1 MAADRNA
8 RARLVQFLDQ
18 KAFDPILRARPDRY
32 SENDR
37 EKLQHVK
44 DATRIV
50 PERRPARLYRPAGA
64 SIAGRLRLPIRVPR
78 LGPA

>member
-32 SENDR
+32 SENDT

-50 PERRPARLYRPAGA
+50 PG
-64 SIAGRLRLPIRVPR
+64 AGRHGCTGLRGQV
-78 LGPA
+78 